1 MAVDHVDL
9 AVRPREFVAIQGP
22 SGSGKSTLLGLL
34 AGIDLPDEGVVAV
47 LGHDL
52 AHLTPAERAR
62 LRRSRIGI
70 VFQSFGLVAA
80 LTAGENVSLPLAL
93 EGMDPPQRHALAF
106 VALSD
111 VGLEHAIDAR
121 IDELS
126 GGERQRV
133 GIARA
138 LVTDP
143 DLVLADEPAGSLD
156 DDTAAL
162 VLDALESASRSR
174 GASLILVTHDRSS
187 AARADRRLSM
197 SDGQLGTAP

>member
-138 LVTDP
+138 LVTNP